1 MGGLLHLFIAPS
13 RHQFDYERK
22 NICFFI
28 ITSRSVVLCI
38 RKIRD
43 WRRIAVLSFCAVL
56 PKGITA
62 QRLPDN
68 RQVNCARSANSD
80 DGTNSVFQNKWNSF
94 YHNFTVYHKQNN
106 ERKKPLVI
114 PSGTASGLFYSIL

>member
-43 WRRIAVLSFCAVL
+43 WRRIAVLSLC
-56 PKGITA
+56 GIA
-62 QRLPDN
+62 LIDAIRKID
-68 RQVNCARSANSD
+68 
-80 DGTNSVFQNKWNSF
+80 SVK
-94 YHNFTVYHKQNN
+94 
-106 ERKKPLVI
+106 
-114 PSGTASGLFYSIL
+114 